1 MEVVNHYTSEMR
13 DKEMLKESEKIMSQ
27 RQLSVTVYKE
37 KECLED
43 QRLQWE

>member
-1 MEVVNHYTSEMR
+1 
-13 DKEMLKESEKIMSQ
+13 MSQ

-43 QRLQWE
+43 QRLQWEWNRPLGIIFTIDGDYH